1 MTFKFQRGNTF
12 QNEQKIADCQYLH
25 SVVGMLVVKDKT
37 LLAELVIPFQI
48 VNIGFVINDV
58 LLICFQIARLFL

>member
-1 MTFKFQRGNTF
+1 MTFKFQLGNTF

-25 SVVGMLVVKDKT
+25 SVAGVLVVKDKT
-37 LLAELVIPFQI
+37 LLAELVVSFQF

-58 LLICFQIARLFL
+58 LLICFQIAHMFL